1 MIIQT
6 KKKMMK
12 MELTTE
18 ATITQIIEIEDKET
32 GQKQYLV
39 DNDDEWVTITEAE
52 YKELIGDNDG
62 E

>member
-1 MIIQT
+1 
-6 KKKMMK
+6 

-32 GQKQYLV
+32 NTKKYLIA
-39 DNDDEWVTITEAE
+39 DGDEWNFITEEE
-52 YKELIGDNDG
+52 YKKIIGDNDG

>member
-1 MIIQT
+1 
-6 KKKMMK
+6 MMK

-39 DNDDEWVTITEAE
+39 DNDDEWVTITETE

>member
-12 MELTTE
+12 MELTAE

-39 DNDDEWVTITEAE
+39 DNDDEWVTITETE